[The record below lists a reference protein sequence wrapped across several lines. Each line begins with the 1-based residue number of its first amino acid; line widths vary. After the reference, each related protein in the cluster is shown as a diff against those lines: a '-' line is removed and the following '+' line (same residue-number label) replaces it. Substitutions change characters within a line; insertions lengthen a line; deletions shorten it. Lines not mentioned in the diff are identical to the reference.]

1 MADKDI
7 FKDIFSEKLKD
18 IELPVSDKVW
28 SAVSQQ
34 ISTASV
40 TSTGMSIVTKVIIGS
55 TIAAVTVIGGI
66 YLSNSTVKKPIKET
80 TTTVEQ
86 EETLKSNQVK
96 PTDSTETKQDVVK
109 SSILPVTPLVRD
121 TFMVSSNPPFIIEDE
136 KSNEAFIISPYEK
149 NVASTNPFE
158 YSNKVKE
165 NLPNETKE
173 IKSEEIKIIDKTSPE
188 KLSETKS
195 ITLPNV
201 FSPNNDGQNDYLF
214 INTEEEFSEF
224 SVVILDK
231 NNQKMY
237 QSNEPTF
244 KWDGMG
250 ADGNLVPQGQYIYFI
265 TGKSKSGQ
273 VVNKYSSLFIQR

>member
-40 TSTGMSIVTKVIIGS
+40 ASTGMSIVTKVIIGS
-55 TIAAVTVIGGI
+55 TITAATVLGGI

-86 EETLKSNQVK
+86 EETLKSNEVK
-96 PTDSTETKQDVVK
+96 PTDSAETKQDVVK
-109 SSILPVTPLVRD
+109 SSILPVKPLVRD
-121 TFMVSSNPPFIIEDE
+121 TFMVSSNPPFITEDE

-173 IKSEEIKIIDKTSPE
+173 TKSEEIKIIDKTSPE

-244 KWDGMG
+244 KWDGIG
-250 ADGNLVPQGQYIYFI
+250 ADGNFVPQGQYIYFI